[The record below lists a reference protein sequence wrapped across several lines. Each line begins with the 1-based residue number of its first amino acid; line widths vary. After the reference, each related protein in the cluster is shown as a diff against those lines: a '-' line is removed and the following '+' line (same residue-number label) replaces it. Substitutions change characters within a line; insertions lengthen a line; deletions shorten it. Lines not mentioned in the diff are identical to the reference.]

1 MTLCAEKRLEK
12 KMATLK
18 GIHIHHTEVSHR
30 ILDGAKATTQI
41 QRQAQNGTYAYD
53 ECLQKPWLCSCLALL
68 THLLTW
74 RVGLAYQMYF
84 QTLAASNCNVWF
96 ERAWATRRE
105 KVCLDLGLQF

>member
-53 ECLQKPWLCSCLALL
+53 ECVCRSHGYVLA
-68 THLLTW
+68 W
-74 RVGLAYQMYF
+74 P
-84 QTLAASNCNVWF
+84 S
-96 ERAWATRRE
+96 
-105 KVCLDLGLQF
+105 